1 MKVRADAMKKWM
13 VVGLLAASSAWAQ
26 NQPASEAVIREYLAV
41 SKSKELVNGTYAQMD
56 KVMRDSMRAAAPNG
70 FNEAQTRIMD
80 ELSTELVKVLQQ
92 EMGWEKLEPD
102 FIRIYQATLTQ
113 SEVEGMVTFYKSEA
127 GQALIAKM
135 PAIME
140 QTMAL
145 VMQRVQAMR
154 PRMQKL
160 QAETVARMEKAGK

>member
-1 MKVRADAMKKWM
+1 MRWLVA
-13 VVGLLAASSAWAQ
+13 GLLATPAALAQ
-26 NQPASEAVIREYLAV
+26 SPPASEAVIREYLAV
-41 SKSKELVNGTYAQMD
+41 SKAEQLVDGTYAQMD
-56 KVMRDSMRAAAPNG
+56 KVMRDAMRAAVPDG
-70 FNEAQTRIMD
+70 FNAAQTKVMD
-80 ELSTELVKVLQQ
+80 ELSNELVKVLQE

-113 SEVEGMVTFYKSEA
+113 NEVEGMVAFYKSEA

-160 QAETVARMEKAGK
+160 QTEMLARMEQASSSPASK

>member
-1 MKVRADAMKKWM
+1 MRKWL
-13 VVGLLAASSAWAQ
+13 VLGLLATSSAWAQ
-26 NQPASEAVIREYLAV
+26 SPPASEAVIREYLAV
-41 SKSKELVNGTYAQMD
+41 SKSEELVNGTYAQMD
-56 KVMRDSMRAAAPNG
+56 QVMRDAMRAAVPNG
-70 FNEAQTRIMD
+70 FNAAQTRIMD
-80 ELSTELVKVLQQ
+80 ELSTELVAVLKE
-92 EMGWEKLEPD
+92 EMGWEKLEPE

-113 SEVEGMVTFYKSEA
+113 SEVEGMVNFYKSEA

-145 VMQRVQAMR
+145 VMQRMQSMR

-160 QAETVARMEKAGK
+160 QAETVAKMEKAGK